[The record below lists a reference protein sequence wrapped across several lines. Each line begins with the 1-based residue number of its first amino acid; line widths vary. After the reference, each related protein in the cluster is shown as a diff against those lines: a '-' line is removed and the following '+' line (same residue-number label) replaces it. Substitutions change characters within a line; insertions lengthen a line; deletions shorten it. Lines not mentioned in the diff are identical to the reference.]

1 MKRMEDRTYK
11 TMKFKFYPSF
21 IPKAKGFFNNRKRYF
36 DYLKK
41 LVQEKGISFLVGIAV
56 GVNLILLLQM
66 SEDTIKK
73 LSETLTISILGIAGI
88 ISTVIVG
95 VTIFYVQKKTDRR
108 ITTIIEQQHTIVE
121 DENKPNK
128 EKNLDLKDEVNNEL

>member
-1 MKRMEDRTYK
+1 MEDRTYK
-11 TMKFKFYPSF
+11 RMKIKFYPSF

-41 LVQEKGISFLVGIAV
+41 LAQEHGISFLVGIAV

-66 SEDTIKK
+66 SEDTINK
-73 LSETLTISILGIAGI
+73 LSETLTISVLGIAGI

-108 ITTIIEQQHTIVE
+108 INTIIEQQRTIVE
-121 DENKPNK
+121 DDNRPNK
-128 EKNLDLKDEVNNEL
+128 EKDLGIKDEVNNEL

>member
-1 MKRMEDRTYK
+1 MENRTYK
-11 TMKFKFYPSF
+11 RMKIRFYPTF
-21 IPKAKGFFNNRKRYF
+21 IPKVKTFFNNRKRYF

-41 LVQEKGISFLVGIAV
+41 LGQEQGISFLVGIAV

-66 SEDTIKK
+66 SEDTINK

-95 VTIFYVQKKTDRR
+95 VTIFYVQKKTDRK

>member
-1 MKRMEDRTYK
+1 MKRMENRTYK
-11 TMKFKFYPSF
+11 SMKIKFYPSF
-21 IPKAKGFFNNRKRYF
+21 IPKAKGFFNIWKKYF
-36 DYLKK
+36 NYLKK
-41 LVQEKGISFLVGIAV
+41 LVQEQGISFLVGIAV

-66 SEDTIKK
+66 SEDTINK
-73 LSETLTISILGIAGI
+73 LSETLTISVLGIAGI

-108 ITTIIEQQHTIVE
+108 INTIIEQQHTIVE

-128 EKNLDLKDEVNNEL
+128 EEDLDLKDEVNNEL

>member
-1 MKRMEDRTYK
+1 MKIK
-11 TMKFKFYPSF
+11 LYPTLVSR
-21 IPKAKGFFNNRKRYF
+21 AKGALYNRKIYSN
-36 DYLKK
+36 YLKK
-41 LVQEKGISFLVGIAV
+41 LAHEQGISFLVGIAV
-56 GVNLILLLQM
+56 GINLILLLQM
-66 SEDTIKK
+66 SENIINK

-95 VTIFYVQKKTDRR
+95 ATIFYVQKKTDRR

-128 EKNLDLKDEVNNEL
+128 EKNLGLKDEVNNG